1 MIKLTE
7 HMQSLLPFH
16 KTVFGC
22 RILATAQAYGLS
34 EPFARFWMQDE
45 DGAAICMLDDTVILD
60 VGAHADYD
68 ELKEFIRMT
77 GAQRLLCDAESA
89 QKLGY
94 PVVRRGQVMVYQGSS
109 PSRLGDFERNPGVR
123 ELYALISEC
132 ATETFEPPEFESFY
146 MDLSHRIRH
155 DAAAAVGMR
164 FQGKLVSCAVC
175 SAKTQDAAVL
185 SAVCVHPAHR
195 RRGYG
200 HGALSA
206 MVYLMRGKKVY
217 ILRAEKENEEFYR
230 SFGFAD
236 CGEFVESSI

>member
-1 MIKLTE
+1 MIKQTE
-7 HMQSLLPFH
+7 HIQAILPFQ

-34 EPFARFWMQDE
+34 EPFARFWTQE
-45 DGAAICMLDDTVILD
+45 EGKAAICMLDDTVILD
-60 VGAHADYD
+60 AGVDAEYD

-77 GAQRLLCDAESA
+77 GADRVVCGGEVA

-94 PVVRRGQVMVYQGSS
+94 PVVRRGQIMAYQNNS

-123 ELYALISEC
+123 ELYSLISEC
-132 ATETFEPPEFESFY
+132 ETDTFEPPEFESFY
-146 MDLSHRIRH
+146 MDMSHRIRH
-155 DAAAAVGMR
+155 DTAAAVGMR
-164 FQGKLVSCAVC
+164 FQGELVSCAVC
-175 SAKTQDAAVL
+175 SAKTRDMAVL
-185 SAVCVHPAHR
+185 SAVCVHPQYR

-206 MVYLMRGKKVY
+206 IVYLLRGKKVY

-230 SFGFAD
+230 SFGFD
-236 CGEFVESSI
+236 NCGEFTELSI

>member
-45 DGAAICMLDDTVILD
+45 DRAAICMLDDTVILD

-89 QKLGY
+89 QKLGH
-94 PVVRRGQVMVYQGSS
+94 PVVRRGKVMVYQGNS
-109 PSRLGDFERNPGVR
+109 PSRLGDFERNPGIR

-132 ATETFEPPEFESFY
+132 ATETFVPPEFESFY

-164 FQGKLVSCAVC
+164 FQGELVSCAIC

-185 SAVCVHPAHR
+185 SAVCVHPEHR

-217 ILRAEKENEEFYR
+217 ILRAEKENEAFYR

>member
-45 DGAAICMLDDTVILD
+45 DRAAICMLDDTVILD

-89 QKLGY
+89 QKLGH
-94 PVVRRGQVMVYQGSS
+94 PVVRRGKVMVYQGNS
-109 PSRLGDFERNPGVR
+109 PSRLGDFERNPGIR

-164 FQGKLVSCAVC
+164 FQGELVSCAIC
-175 SAKTQDAAVL
+175 SAKNAGCGGAFRRMRSSRAPAQGLWPRRAFRHGVSDAREKSIHTA
-185 SAVCVHPAHR
+185 CR
-195 RRGYG
+195 E
-200 HGALSA
+200 
-206 MVYLMRGKKVY
+206 GK
-217 ILRAEKENEEFYR
+217 
-230 SFGFAD
+230 
-236 CGEFVESSI
+236 